1 MLINEVLAATV
12 IAEVV
17 NNSGAVNL
25 PFSFRLINM
34 REILCSQITDTVK
47 ELCVEANKTLPSD
60 LVCRIKNGYE
70 AEENDLP
77 KNVMSDLLQNLDC
90 AKELNIPIC
99 QDTGMAVVF
108 AEIGQDVHITGGNFE
123 DAVNEGVRQG
133 YVDGLLRK
141 SIVSDPL
148 ERVNTND
155 NTPAV
160 IHTKIVEGE
169 NIKITVA
176 PKGFG
181 SENMSRIKMFTPSAT
196 KEDIM
201 DFVVETVTVA
211 GGNPC
216 PPIVLGVGI
225 GGDFE
230 YCAYLSKKA
239 LCRDTEI
246 RNASPFYSEMEEDL
260 LNIINKTN
268 IGPQG
273 FGGNTTALAVNI
285 ETAPTHI
292 AGLPVAVN
300 VGCHVTRHK
309 TAVL

>member
-1 MLINEVLAATV
+1 MKEV
-12 IAEVV
+12 
-17 NNSGAVNL
+17 
-25 PFSFRLINM
+25 
-34 REILCSQITDTVK
+34 LCSQITETVK
-47 ELCVEANKTLPSD
+47 ELCIKANKILPDD

-70 AEENDLP
+70 NEEKDLP
-77 KNVMSDLLQNLDC
+77 KSVMSDLIHNLDC
-90 AKELNIPIC
+90 AKELDIPIC
-99 QDTGMAVVF
+99 QDTGMAVIF
-108 AEIGQDVHITGGNFE
+108 AEIGQDVHIVGGDFE
-123 DAVNEGVRQG
+123 TAVNEGVRQG
-133 YVDGLLRK
+133 YIDGLLRK
-141 SIVSDPL
+141 SIVRDPL
-148 ERVNTND
+148 DRVNTND

-160 IHTKIVEGE
+160 IHTRIISGE
-169 NIKITVA
+169 NIKLTVA

-181 SENMSRIKMFTPSAT
+181 SENMSKIKMFTPSAT
-196 KEDIM
+196 KDDIM
-201 DFVVETVTVA
+201 DFIVETVKVA

-239 LCRDTEI
+239 LCRDTDE
-246 RNASPFYSEMEEDL
+246 RNSNPFYAEMETEL
-260 LNIINKTN
+260 LKQINETN

-300 VGCHVTRHK
+300 VGCHVTRHA
-309 TAVL
+309 TAIL